1 MGKASCADAKPSY
14 SLPCLARHS
23 SSEHFDVISAFLQ
36 SCQSAV
42 SFETWASL
50 RRVRAVQGHKTN
62 DADARD
68 EQELFG
74 AAGGGNALGDEFG
87 LQLHDDDEEGGG
99 GFDDDDEDDDMDAE
113 EGEV

>member
-1 MGKASCADAKPSY
+1 MTQAEGMM
-14 SLPCLARHS
+14 
-23 SSEHFDVISAFLQ
+23 V
-36 SCQSAV
+36 V
-42 SFETWASL
+42 
-50 RRVRAVQGHKTN
+50 VQGHKPN

-87 LQLHDDDEEGGG
+87 LQLQDDDEEGGG